1 MSITELEEKMCEHA
15 RVVKEHIDVNFN
27 IEAEEKFMKKNQKF
41 GRIAVLVAAAVCLI
55 GTSAFA
61 AYRYLSA
68 GDVADRLGDSELAKY
83 FDEDAFSE
91 TVTDGDYSAT
101 VLGIATGEGLSKFE
115 SSAWELF
122 PERTYAVV
130 AVERSDGGDMSFDDE
145 ILVSPLIEGYAPW
158 NLNIMTMHGGY
169 SANIIDGVLYRIIE
183 LDSVECFADRNVY
196 MAVVSETFLNNKPF
210 AFDEETG
217 EISPKEDYDGT
228 NILIK
233 LNLDPDKADSKKA
246 EEYLERLF
254 SGDEESADEEIAA
267 PEGGEETKLVIT
279 ESGENYVMTKQD
291 SDGEMEHYIIEEK

>member
-15 RVVKEHIDVNFN
+15 MAVKEHINVNFN

-196 MAVVSETFLNNKPF
+196 MAVVSETFLNNKPY

-254 SGDEESADEEIAA
+254 SGDKESADEEIAA

>member
-1 MSITELEEKMCEHA
+1 MSITEFEKRMCEHA
-15 RVVKEHIDVNFN
+15 KAVKKHIDVNFN
-27 IEAEEKFMKKNQKF
+27 IEAEEKNMKKNQKF
-41 GRIAVLVAAAVCLI
+41 GRIAVLIAAAVCLI

-61 AYRYLSA
+61 AYRLLSA
-68 GDVADRLGDSELAKY
+68 GDVAFRLGDSELAKY
-83 FDEDAFSE
+83 FDEGTFSE

-158 NLNIMTMHGGY
+158 SLNIMTMHGGY

-233 LNLDPDKADSKKA
+233 LNLDPNKADSKKA
-246 EEYLERLF
+246 EEYLGSLF
-254 SGDEESADEEIAA
+254 SDEAESTDNEIAVH
-267 PEGGEETKLVIT
+267 EGGEEAEFVIT
-279 ESGENYVMTKQD
+279 ESGVTYVMTKQE
-291 SDGEMEHYIIEEK
+291 SDGETEHYIIEEK

>member
-1 MSITELEEKMCEHA
+1 MCEHA
-15 RVVKEHIDVNFN
+15 RTVKEHINVNFN
-27 IEAEEKFMKKNQKF
+27 IETEEKIMKKNHKF
-41 GRIAVLVAAAVCLI
+41 VRSAVLIAAAVCLI

-61 AYRYLSA
+61 AYRLLSA
-68 GDVADRLGDSELAKY
+68 GDVAFRLGDSELAKY
-83 FDEDAFSE
+83 FDEGTYSE
-91 TVTDGDYSAT
+91 TVTDGDYRAT

-130 AVERSDGGDMSFDDE
+130 AVERSDGSDMSFDDE

-158 NLNIMTMHGGY
+158 NLNIMSMHGGY

-183 LDSVECFADRNVY
+183 LDAIECFADRNVY
-196 MAVVSETFLNNKPF
+196 MAVVSEAFLDNKPF

-217 EISPKEDYDGT
+217 KITPKEDYDGT

-233 LNLDPDKADSKKA
+233 LNLDPNKADSKKA

-254 SGDEESADEEIAA
+254 SDEGESEDEDVAA
-267 PEGGEETKLVIT
+267 PEGGEKTELVIT
-279 ESGENYVMTKQD
+279 ESGESFVMTMQD
-291 SDGEMEHYIIEEK
+291 SDGETEHYIIEEK

>member
-1 MSITELEEKMCEHA
+1 MSVTELEKKMCEHA
-15 RVVKEHIDVNFN
+15 RAVKEHINVNFN
-27 IEAEEKFMKKNQKF
+27 IETEEKIMKKNHKF
-41 GRIAVLVAAAVCLI
+41 VRSAVLIAAAVCLI

-61 AYRYLSA
+61 AYRLLSA
-68 GDVADRLGDSELAKY
+68 GDVAFRLGDSELAKY
-83 FDEDAFSE
+83 FDEGTYSE
-91 TVTDGDYSAT
+91 TVTDGDYRAT

-130 AVERSDGGDMSFDDE
+130 AVERSDGSDMSFDDE

-158 NLNIMTMHGGY
+158 NLNIMSMHGGY

-183 LDSVECFADRNVY
+183 LDAIECFADRNVY
-196 MAVVSETFLNNKPF
+196 MAVVSETFLDNKPF

-217 EISPKEDYDGT
+217 KITPKEDYDGT

-233 LNLDPDKADSKKA
+233 LNLDPNKADSKKA

-254 SGDEESADEEIAA
+254 SDEGERGRRCSRT
-267 PEGGEETKLVIT
+267 GGW
-279 ESGENYVMTKQD
+279 
-291 SDGEMEHYIIEEK
+291 